1 MIKLKENKQ
10 ELDSCILSTF
20 LKLST
25 VTLQLAAGS
34 WRVVTCCLKF
44 IGFINCT
51 KYFSKAKHCDF
62 AAGSWQLACC
72 YLLSQIYWLHQ
83 LHQTS
88 KFASSNKMYI
98 FWYRL
103 IGLLQ
108 ATYTAHETKYW
119 LDSCWNRVLGSSLS
133 LRIIVKASCR
143 CSTCLKLQT
152 NLNSL
157 SPHTIKTI
165 NL

>member
-1 MIKLKENKQ
+1 MH
-10 ELDSCILSTF
+10 F
-20 LKLST
+20 
-25 VTLQLAAGS
+25 
-34 WRVVTCCLKF
+34 
-44 IGFINCT
+44 

-88 KFASSNKMYI
+88 KFASSSKMYI

-108 ATYTAHETKYW
+108 ATYTAHKKQNIDWAVAETAFYVQA
-119 LDSCWNRVLGSSLS
+119 SVSASS
-133 LRIIVKASCR
+133 
-143 CSTCLKLQT
+143 
-152 NLNSL
+152 
-157 SPHTIKTI
+157 
-165 NL
+165 